1 MVRAFTCEP
10 FGRVKIILPE
20 ILTLFIRA
28 NTLKIKDINKAKIIK
43 IKIFFFIFS
52 SFLPGS
58 HRANQLTADR
68 TFPDVRRER
77 ASSVHPVILRGVPF
91 AFKVFGSVS

>member
-43 IKIFFFIFS
+43 IKIFFFILPPFNKKIIS
-52 SFLPGS
+52 LFVNFNNEFLK
-58 HRANQLTADR
+58 NWN
-68 TFPDVRRER
+68 
-77 ASSVHPVILRGVPF
+77 ILF
-91 AFKVFGSVS
+91 FFEYIY

>member
-43 IKIFFFIFS
+43 IKIFFFILPYSNKKIISLFVNFNNE
-52 SFLPGS
+52 FLK
-58 HRANQLTADR
+58 NWN
-68 TFPDVRRER
+68 
-77 ASSVHPVILRGVPF
+77 ILF
-91 AFKVFGSVS
+91 FFEYIY

>member
-1 MVRAFTCEP
+1 MENVGITAQVFLKWFEP

-43 IKIFFFIFS
+43 IKIQIIS
-52 SFLPGS
+52 MIQVLKSINL
-58 HRANQLTADR
+58 
-68 TFPDVRRER
+68 
-77 ASSVHPVILRGVPF
+77 ILRNKELIIHT
-91 AFKVFGSVS
+91 ARR

>member
-43 IKIFFFIFS
+43 IKIQKQMIS
-52 SFLPGS
+52 LWKEG
-58 HRANQLTADR
+58 
-68 TFPDVRRER
+68 
-77 ASSVHPVILRGVPF
+77 
-91 AFKVFGSVS
+91 

>member
-43 IKIFFFIFS
+43 IKI
-52 SFLPGS
+52 P
-58 HRANQLTADR
+58 HA
-68 TFPDVRRER
+68 TFCSKLHE
-77 ASSVHPVILRGVPF
+77 VI
-91 AFKVFGSVS
+91 S

>member
-28 NTLKIKDINKAKIIK
+28 NTLNIKDINKAKIIK
-43 IKIFFFIFS
+43 IKILFFI
-52 SFLPGS
+52 LPPFKYS
-58 HRANQLTADR
+58 VYSNKKIISLFVNFVFFANVNCISL
-68 TFPDVRRER
+68 TFPSLSR
-77 ASSVHPVILRGVPF
+77 PVISATL
-91 AFKVFGSVS
+91 

>member
-28 NTLKIKDINKAKIIK
+28 NTLNIKDINKAKIIK
-43 IKIFFFIFS
+43 IKIQKQMI
-52 SFLPGS
+52 
-58 HRANQLTADR
+58 
-68 TFPDVRRER
+68 
-77 ASSVHPVILRGVPF
+77 
-91 AFKVFGSVS
+91 

>member
-43 IKIFFFIFS
+43 IKIFFFILPPFKYGVYS
-52 SFLPGS
+52 NKKIISLFVNFNNEFLK
-58 HRANQLTADR
+58 NWN
-68 TFPDVRRER
+68 
-77 ASSVHPVILRGVPF
+77 ILF
-91 AFKVFGSVS
+91 FFEYIY